1 MAKVFKNTKE
11 LERFL
16 MKQSR
21 LSLMKAQ
28 DEVYRVVKK
37 WIGKFYKDYTPE
49 FYERTAHL
57 FGSLV
62 ESRIVQDGKGYKAEV
77 YFDLDKIKY
86 SKPAW
91 QGGNTPTGEQ
101 VFDAARQGLHG
112 AIGDAGG
119 GYQFRYEYGDNG
131 VSIWYDP
138 LQELDAR
145 AIDILV
151 DMLRAEGIPVVKG

>member
-1 MAKVFKNTKE
+1 MVFKNEKE

-16 MKQSR
+16 IKKSR
-21 LSLMKAQ
+21 QALLRAQ
-28 DEVYRVVKK
+28 DQVYGVVKK
-37 WIGKFYKDYTPE
+37 WIMRFYKDYSPE
-49 FYERTAHL
+49 FYDRTAML

-62 ESRIVQDGKGYKAEV
+62 ESRVVYDGKGYKAEI
-77 YFDLDKIKY
+77 YFDLDKLRY

-91 QGGNTPTGEQ
+91 QDGNAPTGEQ

-119 GYQFRYEYGDNG
+119 GYQFHYEHGKTG
-131 VSIWYDP
+131 VSIWEDP
-138 LQELDAR
+138 IRELDSR
-145 AIDILV
+145 AFDILA